1 MTIARHSKT
10 IPMGALIVSFAAVIL
25 AGRADAL
32 TTSTTFNVTATIS
45 NSCTV
50 VASGNIGPLTEV
62 THTGTN
68 TVTITCNNGTGWT
81 VDFAGANDSAGQN
94 ALPFHY
100 MKDTGA
106 NYIEYILTGAGSGW
120 TFSDPSNRLAHDGA
134 SPPTSFKASGTGDG
148 TGQAATIT
156 ATATSGA
163 VPYSIT
169 TAATGAYSDTVTV
182 TVTF

>member
-1 MTIARHSKT
+1 MPVVHRKNHIMALAAIGSA
-10 IPMGALIVSFAAVIL
+10 MAFVLADGAE
-25 AGRADAL
+25 AL
-32 TTSTTFNVTATIS
+32 TTNAPFNVTATIS

-62 THTGTN
+62 THSGSN

-81 VDFAGANDSAGQN
+81 VDFAGSNDTAGQ
-94 ALPFHY
+94 ATLPYHY
-100 MKDTGA
+100 MKDSGT
-106 NYIEYILTGAGSGW
+106 NYIEYVLTGTGSGW
-120 TFSDPSNRLAHDGA
+120 TFSDGSNRLAHDGNN
-134 SPPTSFKASGTGDG
+134 PPTTFMATGTGSG

-169 TAATGAYSDTVTV
+169 TAPTGSYSDTVTV